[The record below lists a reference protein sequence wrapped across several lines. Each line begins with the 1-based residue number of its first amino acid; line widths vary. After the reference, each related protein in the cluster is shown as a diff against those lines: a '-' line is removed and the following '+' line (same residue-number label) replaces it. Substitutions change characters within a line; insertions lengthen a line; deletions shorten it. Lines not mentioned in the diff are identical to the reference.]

1 MAECFSFRFCCRW
14 VMAFCERWWTN
25 TKEGICRKLGKGG
38 VRDGWM
44 DGWME
49 LLEREVLLC
58 VNEVWWSHLES
69 NCCFWLFGL
78 SFVVFI
84 SISYLVKD
92 RILHGSGRR
101 CSF

>member
-1 MAECFSFRFCCRW
+1 MFFFPFLLSLGDGVLRAVVDQYKRGHMSQAR
-14 VMAFCERWWTN
+14 
-25 TKEGICRKLGKGG
+25 EGGCQ
-38 VRDGWM
+38 
-44 DGWME
+44 GWME

-92 RILHGSGRR
+92 RMLHGSGRR
-101 CSF
+101 